1 MSYLLHHETLK
12 WRDFSVSSF
21 IEILPH
27 KEYRGCFKQLK
38 RNLPV
43 PRGHGWILNEE
54 MLLKLHF
61 LLIQALHQV
70 SWNQAILWGS
80 SDTTDHQHKAVYT
93 AKVLE
98 LHICLCKLSTL
109 YFVCCGITLEHGK
122 DKTNSSLSSF
132 KGTNIKITECRWLP
146 RLFLSFL
153 LLEWW

>member
-1 MSYLLHHETLK
+1 MSYLLHCETLK
-12 WRDFSVSSF
+12 WGDFSLSSF
-21 IEILPH
+21 IEILVH
-27 KEYRGCFKQLK
+27 KEYRGCFKELK

-43 PRGHGWILNEE
+43 PRGHGWTLNEE

-61 LLIQALHQV
+61 LLVKVLHQV

-80 SDTTDHQHKAVYT
+80 SGTANHQHKAVYT

-98 LHICLCKLSTL
+98 LHICLCKLSTPS
-109 YFVCCGITLEHGK
+109 FVCWGITLEHVR
-122 DKTNSSLSSF
+122 DKTHPSLSSF

-153 LLEWW
+153 LLERW